1 VLDGSIVKLVR
12 CMEMEAGS
20 EEEIEAILHPT
31 FAYIEDELHAKP
43 SRLLTCGF
51 GGAYQELTG
60 HWEANWGVDVE
71 PLRSRFGT
79 PGSNDAG
86 LLGYWEGVEN

>member
-1 VLDGSIVKLVR
+1 MVVQLPI
-12 CMEMEAGS
+12 
-20 EEEIEAILHPT
+20 
-31 FAYIEDELHAKP
+31 IEDELHSKA

-60 HWEANWGVDVE
+60 HWQANWGVEVE
-71 PLRSRFGT
+71 PLRSRFGS
-79 PGSNDAG
+79 PGQNDAG